1 MASISSS
8 FRKLEWEEKQRWIS
22 GYGKVEEQG
31 RVLFYYGQD
40 LSMAVSG
47 RKSVW
52 GMREVKVLEGKAK
65 FITLKAHHSHR
76 FWLNGSV
83 WYFLNSSVNYN
94 TQVIDRKNA
103 IEEVGACGIKTTG
116 GRYHVTL
123 QIYEGVFRYDI
134 SLFFFVLAIFDQKDG
149 EHLRWACFAD
159 SLVLET
165 MENR

>member
-47 RKSVW
+47 GKSVW

-116 GRYHVTL
+116 GRYHV
-123 QIYEGVFRYDI
+123 
-134 SLFFFVLAIFDQKDG
+134 
-149 EHLRWACFAD
+149 FAD
-159 SLVLET
+159 LWRCFQVWYFFILFCSCYFWPERWWAPEMSMFCWLPGFGDHGE
-165 MENR
+165 

>member
-1 MASISSS
+1 M
-8 FRKLEWEEKQRWIS
+8 
-22 GYGKVEEQG
+22 
-31 RVLFYYGQD
+31 
-40 LSMAVSG
+40 
-47 RKSVW
+47 
-52 GMREVKVLEGKAK
+52 
-65 FITLKAHHSHR
+65 
-76 FWLNGSV
+76 

-149 EHLRWACFAD
+149 EHLR
-159 SLVLET
+159 
-165 MENR
+165 